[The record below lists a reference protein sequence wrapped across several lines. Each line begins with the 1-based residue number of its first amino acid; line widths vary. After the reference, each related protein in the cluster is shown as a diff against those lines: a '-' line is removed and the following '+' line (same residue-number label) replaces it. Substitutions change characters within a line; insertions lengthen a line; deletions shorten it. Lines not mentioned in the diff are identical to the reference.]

1 MPSRDPRD
9 PDPVPS
15 ALLAAAEAAFTALT
29 TYTLT
34 VHSHPEN
41 GDPVALRYSFRKPGF
56 IRMDFIRP
64 HAGATLIFNPRTHSA
79 RVWPFGFPRFPSLA
93 LDPGNPMIRGPQ
105 GHRVDQSDLGTLV
118 RNLCA
123 LEKSGVAAIADAGDP
138 TCLVVEGAPGRKVAG
153 VHRYRVWFDPACSL
167 PNRVISEDDLGE
179 RIESVTMDD
188 LRIDAALPEDFF
200 GA

>member
-1 MPSRDPRD
+1 
-9 PDPVPS
+9 
-15 ALLAAAEAAFTALT
+15 
-29 TYTLT
+29 
-34 VHSHPEN
+34 
-41 GDPVALRYSFRKPGF
+41 
-56 IRMDFIRP
+56 
-64 HAGATLIFNPRTHSA
+64 
-79 RVWPFGFPRFPSLA
+79 
-93 LDPGNPMIRGPQ
+93 MIRGPQ

-118 RNLCA
+118 RNLSA
-123 LEKSGVAAIADAGDP
+123 LEKSGVAATSDEGDP
-138 TCLVVEGAPGRKVAG
+138 ACLVVEGALGRSVAG